1 MQAVS
6 DCVAT
11 TAEIKSY
18 DKTYASPFE
27 AEARASDR
35 KKWKNHRGGKR
46 DDITAIVS
54 QVRSLI

>member
-35 KKWKNHRGGKR
+35 KKWSPYHFKMQDSNLEVLWIYR
-46 DDITAIVS
+46 
-54 QVRSLI
+54 